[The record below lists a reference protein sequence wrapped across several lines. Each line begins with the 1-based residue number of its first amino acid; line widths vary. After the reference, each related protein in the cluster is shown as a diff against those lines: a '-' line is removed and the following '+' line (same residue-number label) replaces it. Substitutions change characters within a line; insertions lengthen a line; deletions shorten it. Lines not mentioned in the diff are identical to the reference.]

1 MPTRPRK
8 SSKTAGITAMR
19 KTIGAMDILE
29 WIGRESGIDA
39 DVLASADR
47 ATAQKT
53 ISIAMF

>member
-1 MPTRPRK
+1 
-8 SSKTAGITAMR
+8 MR

-47 ATAQKT
+47 ATAQKI